1 MNKKQ
6 MKERCRGAS
15 LVGSTYL
22 YGWELTIP
30 FYANI
35 ERYSNGKIPAVI
47 WEISEKDEEVLNRY
61 EGYIIKIEVIVKVNN
76 IEVTAMV
83 YVMTEEYKRSD
94 KRARERYIGG
104 IIDGYVDAGF
114 DK

>member
-1 MNKKQ
+1 M
-6 MKERCRGAS
+6 
-15 LVGSTYL
+15 
-22 YGWELTIP
+22 
-30 FYANI
+30 
-35 ERYSNGKIPAVI
+35 
-47 WEISEKDEEVLNRY
+47 
-61 EGYIIKIEVIVKVNN
+61 KVNN